1 MPDNEVVTGFYQVFR
16 RNIVSISARTLHSPT
31 ESWSGTGCIISM
43 LCNPNYEPK
52 AIVVTAGHVLRPA
65 HQTPV
70 EWTLRRDPGPK
81 ENTMQTVFKT
91 PHDSPYGPRFVF
103 YGKDPRVDIGAIM
116 ADSRCTDGRPFLDWE
131 DQGACKELVVPV
143 IQKGQGMDLGTRVAW
158 AGFPARPAQEFGGP
172 VLCYYE
178 GVVSA
183 VIDREGQPPLYLLDG
198 HNTWGVS
205 GGPVWAWSDD
215 RHQVELIGIVV
226 NYWRHLDQKVELPG
240 HVTAVAIHPLMM
252 YFGAN
257 YPVSGDIAG
266 YADKGKGP
274 GEKE

>member
-1 MPDNEVVTGFYQVFR
+1 MPDNEVVRGFYDVFR

-31 ESWSGTGCIISM
+31 KSWSGTGCIIAM
-43 LCNPNYEPK
+43 LLNPNYEPK
-52 AIVVTAGHVLRPA
+52 AIVATAGHVLRPA
-65 HQTPV
+65 NQTPV

-81 ENTMQTVFKT
+81 DDTRQTVFKT
-91 PHDSPYGPRFVF
+91 PHDNPYGPRFLF
-103 YGKDPRVDIGAIM
+103 YNKDPRVDIGAIM

-131 DQGACKELVVPV
+131 EEGAYKTLVPA
-143 IQKGQGMDLGTRVAW
+143 IQKGQLMDCGTRVAW
-158 AGFPARPAQEFGGP
+158 AGFPASPAEEFGSP

-183 VIDREGQPPLYLLDG
+183 VIDRADQSALYLLDG

-205 GGPVWAWSDD
+205 GGPVWAWSDE

-226 NYWRHLDQKVELPG
+226 NYWRHLDVKVELPG

-257 YPVSGDIAG
+257 YPASGYTAG
-266 YADKGKGP
+266 YADKGTGQ
-274 GEKE
+274 GEKA

>member
-1 MPDNEVVTGFYQVFR
+1 MPDNEVVTGFYNAVR
-16 RNIVSISARTLHSPT
+16 RNIVSISARTLNCPKK
-31 ESWSGTGCIISM
+31 SWSGTGCIIAM
-43 LCNPNYEPK
+43 LLNPNYEPK
-52 AIVVTAGHVLRPA
+52 AIIVTAGHVLRPA

-70 EWTLRRDPGPK
+70 EWTLRRNPGPK
-81 ENTMQTVFKT
+81 ENTRQTVFKT
-91 PHDSPYGPRFVF
+91 PHDNPYGPRFLF
-103 YGKDPRVDIGAIM
+103 YNKDPRVDIGAIM

-131 DQGACKELVVPV
+131 DQGASKEAFVPA
-143 IQKGQGMDLGTRVAW
+143 IPKGQAMDCGTRVAW
-158 AGFPARPAQEFGGP
+158 AGYPGLAAQEFDGP

-183 VIDREGQPPLYLLDG
+183 VIDRTGQPPLYLLDG

-205 GGPVWAWSDD
+205 GGPVWAWSDE

-226 NYWRHLDQKVELPG
+226 NYRRHLDQQVELPG

-257 YPVSGDIAG
+257 YPVSGYTAG
-266 YADKGKGP
+266 YSDKRTGQ
-274 GEKE
+274 GEKT